1 LHVNGKAR
9 EEEAMKRVILAMLA
23 ATMLAAPAAA
33 GEKLKFAVVPK
44 AMNNP
49 FFDFARDGCQ
59 KRAKELGNVE
69 CIYRGPIEHE
79 PATQVQ
85 IIQDLI
91 TQRVDGIAIS
101 VSDVGAA
108 TGVIKAARDAGI
120 HVITFDADAPGS
132 AREAYIGTNNKDL
145 GRALGEMLLK
155 AQPNPGFYGL
165 VSGGP
170 AAANLNERVEGVR
183 EVLGKAGW
191 KEVSGSPTFCNDDP
205 TLAVQQL
212 NDLATAHADLN
223 AVIPVGG
230 WPLFVPEGYRNFVNN
245 NADRFKSGK
254 LVAVSAD
261 TLPSELQLL
270 KEGYVAALVGQRPFE
285 MGEKAMDALLA
296 LHDGKPVP
304 QIVYTGVDRV
314 TKENVAQFLK

>member
-1 LHVNGKAR
+1 
-9 EEEAMKRVILAMLA
+9 MKRVILAALA
-23 ATMLAAPAAA
+23 AIVLGAPAGLAQQ
-33 GEKLKFAVVPK
+33 LKFAVVPK

-49 FFDFARDGCQ
+49 FFDIARDGCI

-69 CIYRGPIEHE
+69 CVYRGPIEHE

-91 TQRVDGIAIS
+91 TQKVDGLAIS
-101 VSDVGAA
+101 VSDVGAD

-145 GRALGEMLLK
+145 GRALGEMLVK
-155 AQPNPGFYGL
+155 AQPRAGNYGM

-170 AAANLNERVEGVR
+170 AAANLNERLEGVR
-183 EVLGKAGW
+183 EVVGKAGF
-191 KEVSGSPTFCNDDP
+191 KEVSGSPTYCNDDP
-205 TLAVQQL
+205 ALAIQQL
-212 NDLATAHADLN
+212 NDLTTGHPDLN
-223 AVIPVGG
+223 AVVAVGG
-230 WPLFVPEGYRNFVNN
+230 WPLFVPEGYRGFFNSNS
-245 NADRFKSGK
+245 DRFKSGK

-270 KEGYVAALVGQRPFE
+270 KEGDVAALVGQRPFE

-296 LHDGKPVP
+296 LHQGKPVQ
-304 QIVYTGVDRV
+304 QIIYTGVDRV
-314 TKENVAQFLK
+314 TKDDVAQFLK

>member
-1 LHVNGKAR
+1 
-9 EEEAMKRVILAMLA
+9 MKRVILAVLA
-23 ATMLAAPAAA
+23 ATVLTIPAVAA
-33 GEKLKFAVVPK
+33 EKLKFAVVPK

-49 FFDFARDGCQ
+49 FFDIARDGCM
-59 KRAKELGNVE
+59 KRAGELATIE
-69 CIYRGPIEHE
+69 CVYRGPIEHE

-91 TQRVDGIAIS
+91 TQRIDGLAIS

-145 GRALGEMLLK
+145 GRALGEMLVK
-155 AQPNPGFYGL
+155 AQPRTGLYGM

-170 AAANLNERVEGVR
+170 AAANLNERLEGVR
-183 EVLGKAGW
+183 EVAGQAGW
-191 KEVSGSPTFCNDDP
+191 KEVSGSPTYCNDDP
-205 TLAVQQL
+205 ALAVQQL
-212 NDLATAHADLN
+212 NDLTTAHADLN
-223 AVIPVGG
+223 AIVPVGG
-230 WPLFVPEGYRNFVNN
+230 WPLFVPEGYRNFFNN

-261 TLPSELQLL
+261 TLPSELHLL

-285 MGEKAMDALLA
+285 MGEKAMDTLLA
-296 LHDGKPVP
+296 LHNHKPTP
-304 QIVYTGVDRV
+304 QVIYTGVDRV
-314 TKENVAQFLK
+314 TQDNVSQFLK

>member
-1 LHVNGKAR
+1 
-9 EEEAMKRVILAMLA
+9 MKRRVLA
-23 ATMLAAPAAA
+23 ALFALTAWVGPAAGA
-33 GEKLKFAVVPK
+33 EKLRFAVVPK

-49 FFDFARDGCQ
+49 FFDIARDGCL
-59 KRAKELGNVE
+59 KRAMELGNVE
-69 CIYRGPIEHE
+69 CVYRGPIEHE

-91 TQRVDGIAIS
+91 TQKVDGLAIS
-101 VSDVGAA
+101 VSDVGAD

-145 GRALGEMLLK
+145 GRALGDELVT
-155 AQPNPGFYGL
+155 AQPKAGLYGM

-170 AAANLNERVEGVR
+170 AAANLNERLEGVR
-183 EVLGKAGW
+183 EVANKAGW
-191 KEVSGSPTFCNDDP
+191 KEVSGSPTYCNDDAA
-205 TLAVQQL
+205 LAVQQL
-212 NDLATAHADLN
+212 NDLTTAHADLN
-223 AVIPVGG
+223 AVVAIGG
-230 WPLFVPEGYRNFVNN
+230 WPLFVPEGYRGFYNS
-245 NADRFKSGK
+245 NADRFKSGR

-261 TLPSELQLL
+261 TLPSELLL
-270 KEGYVAALVGQRPFE
+270 LNEGHVAALVGQRPFE

-304 QIVYTGVDRV
+304 QVIYTGVDRV
-314 TKENVAQFLK
+314 TKANVAQFLK

>member
-1 LHVNGKAR
+1 
-9 EEEAMKRVILAMLA
+9 MMRVILAVLA
-23 ATMLAAPAAA
+23 ATMLAAPAAVA
-33 GEKLKFAVVPK
+33 DALKFAVVPK

-49 FFDFARDGCQ
+49 FFDIARDGCM

-108 TGVIKAARDAGI
+108 TGVIKAARDAGV

-145 GRALGEMLLK
+145 GKALGEMLVK
-155 AQPNPGFYGL
+155 AQPHPGFYGM

-170 AAANLNERVEGVR
+170 AAANLNERLEGVR
-183 EVLGKAGW
+183 EVVAKAGW

-205 TLAVQQL
+205 TLAIQQL
-212 NDLATAHADLN
+212 NDLTTAHADLN
-223 AVIPVGG
+223 AVIAIGG
-230 WPLFVPEGYRNFVNN
+230 WPLFVPEGYRNFVDN
-245 NADRFKSGK
+245 NAERFKSGK

-270 KEGYVAALVGQRPFE
+270 KQGYVAALVGQRPFE
-285 MGEKAMDALLA
+285 MGEKAMDTLLA
-296 LHDGKPVP
+296 LHDGKSVP
-304 QIVYTGVDRV
+304 AIVYTGVDRV
-314 TKENVAQFLK
+314 TKDNVDQFLK

>member
-1 LHVNGKAR
+1 
-9 EEEAMKRVILAMLA
+9 MKRMILAVLA
-23 ATMLAAPAAA
+23 ATVLAAPPAGAA
-33 GEKLKFAVVPK
+33 EKLQFAVVPK

-49 FFDFARDGCQ
+49 FFDIARDGCL
-59 KRAKELGNVE
+59 KRAKELGNIE
-69 CIYRGPIEHE
+69 CVYRGPIEHE

-91 TQRVDGIAIS
+91 TQRVAGLAIS

-108 TGVIKAARDAGI
+108 TGVIKAALDAGI

-145 GRALGEMLLK
+145 GRALGEELVK
-155 AQPNPGFYGL
+155 AQPRAGAYGM

-170 AAANLNERVEGVR
+170 AAANLNERLEGVR
-183 EVLGKAGW
+183 EVVGKAGW
-191 KEVSGSPTFCNDDP
+191 KEVSGSPTYCNDDP
-205 TLAVQQL
+205 ALAVQQL
-212 NDLATAHADLN
+212 NDLTTAHADLN
-223 AVIPVGG
+223 AVVAVG
-230 WPLFVPEGYRNFVNN
+230 WPLFVPEGYRNFVGN

-270 KEGYVAALVGQRPFE
+270 KDGYVAALVGQRPFE
-285 MGEKAMDALLA
+285 MGEKAIDALLS
-296 LHDGKPVP
+296 LHDGKPVQ
-304 QIVYTGVDRV
+304 QIIYTGVDRV
-314 TKENVAQFLK
+314 TKDNVAEFLK